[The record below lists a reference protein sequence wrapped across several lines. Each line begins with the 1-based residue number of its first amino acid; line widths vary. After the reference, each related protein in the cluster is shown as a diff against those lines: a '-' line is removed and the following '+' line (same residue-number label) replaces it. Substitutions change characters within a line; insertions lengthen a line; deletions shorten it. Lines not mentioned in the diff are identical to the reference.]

1 MYGERDRARPGLGI
15 VLSRGYLVLFGL
27 YLRKPSIHTV
37 SCLSQA
43 ILQGTDV
50 FRRDLF
56 FFLAWLLSF
65 TLKNN
70 EIPPELSI
78 KNSLAT
84 GFHANQIPSNLHLS
98 GFLDPCPLSGL
109 F

>member
-27 YLRKPSIHTV
+27 YLRMPRIHTA
-37 SCLSQA
+37 SCLSHT
-43 ILQGTDV
+43 ILRGTDV
-50 FRRDLF
+50 FRRDL
-56 FFLAWLLSF
+56 FLAWLLSF

-98 GFLDPCPLSGL
+98 GF

>member
-1 MYGERDRARPGLGI
+1 MYGERDCARPGLGI

-27 YLRKPSIHTV
+27 YLRMPSIHIA

-50 FRRDLF
+50 FRRDL
-56 FFLAWLLSF
+56 FLAWLLSF

-78 KNSLAT
+78 KNPLAT
-84 GFHANQIPSNLHLS
+84 GFHANQIPSDLHF
-98 GFLDPCPLSGL
+98 FLDPCPFSG
-109 F
+109 